1 MDEDYEAWPTYSISY
16 EEMAS
21 EELIFTLAYVVVTI
35 CFVHPP
41 TEFVSAGLTVQ
52 NLLSSFL
59 GSEDINFVYHHIKRT
74 TATVVIHSLLPLG
87 DYFTEYCV

>member
-1 MDEDYEAWPTYSISY
+1 MDTDYEAWQTYLISY
-16 EEMAS
+16 EAMAS
-21 EELIFTLAYVVVTI
+21 EELIFTLAYVLATA

-59 GSEDINFVYHHIKRT
+59 GSEDLNFVHHHIKRT
-74 TATVVIHSLLPLG
+74 TATVIIHSLLPLG
-87 DYFTEYCV
+87 DYFSKY